1 MITAP
6 EALTIYQRHQAGCP
20 FCRVTRTVRVVLSA
34 EDYEYGV
41 PGLFHLGQCDTCG
54 LHFQVPRPLPFRIP
68 SFYPDG
74 YVTYVE
80 SGWSL
85 SRWLVRRYY
94 AHEAGVMTRLIGASG
109 QILDV
114 GCGAGQS
121 LKVFAQREGWSVSG
135 VEIDARS
142 VHAAREHGLF
152 VWDGRFEVAP
162 LEPESFDL
170 VRMSHYLEH
179 VLDPLANLQ
188 RAHHVLKPGGLLY
201 VEIPSIESWDFAF
214 WGRYWGALH
223 FPRHLIFP
231 ARRHMRA
238 LLARAGFTLL
248 AIRPRFRT
256 CGWSAGIQNFLH
268 DRCGLQVPPVGGR
281 VAWYPLL
288 VGLCLPLSL
297 LQALC
302 GRPGALAYI
311 ARKPR

>member
-1 MITAP
+1 MTSVTT
-6 EALTIYQRHQAGCP
+6 EMCP
-20 FCRVTRTVRVVLSA
+20 FCRENRTVRLVVSA

-41 PGLFHLGQCDTCG
+41 PGLFHLGQCCACG

-80 SGWSL
+80 SGSVL
-85 SRWLVRRYY
+85 SRWLVRGYY
-94 AHEAGVMTRLIGASG
+94 AREARVMATLIGDSG
-109 QILDV
+109 HVLDV
-114 GCGAGQS
+114 GCGAG
-121 LKVFAQREGWSVSG
+121 LALEVFGQRRHWTLTGVELDSRSVRSAQRRGLEVLEGS
-135 VEIDARS
+135 
-142 VHAAREHGLF
+142 
-152 VWDGRFEVAP
+152 FEEAT
-162 LEPESFDL
+162 LEPASFDL
-170 VRMSHYLEH
+170 IRMSHYLEH
-179 VLDPLANLQ
+179 VRDPLLNLE
-188 RAHHVLKPGGLLY
+188 RARTLLKPGGILY
-201 VEIPSIESWDFAF
+201 VEIPSIESWDFAV

-231 ARRHMRA
+231 AQRHMRT
-238 LLARAGFTLL
+238 LLAQAGFTLVVVK
-248 AIRPRFRT
+248 ARFRT

-268 DRCGLQVPPVGGR
+268 DRWGLRVPPVGGR

-311 ARKPR
+311 ARK

>member
-1 MITAP
+1 MIAVT
-6 EALTIYQRHQAGCP
+6 EEVCP
-20 FCRVTRTVRVVLSA
+20 FCQVTRQCRVVLSA

-41 PGLFHLGQCDTCG
+41 PGLFHLGQCDVCG
-54 LHFQVPRPLPFRIP
+54 LHFQVPRPPPFRIP
-68 SFYPDG
+68 TFYPDG

-94 AHEAGVMTRLIGASG
+94 AHEAAVMTRLIGPSG

-121 LKVFAQREGWSVSG
+121 LEIFAERGAWSLTG
-135 VEIDARS
+135 VEIDSGAVRAASRRGLDVRS
-142 VHAAREHGLF
+142 
-152 VWDGRFEVAP
+152 GRFETANLP
-162 LEPESFDL
+162 SHSFDL

-179 VLDPLANLQ
+179 VLDPRANLQ
-188 RAHHVLKPGGLLY
+188 RAHQVLKSRGLLY
-201 VEIPSIESWDFAF
+201 VEIPSIESWDRAV

-223 FPRHLIFP
+223 FPRHLVFP
-231 ARRHMRA
+231 GRRHMRA
-238 LLARAGFTLL
+238 LLAQAGFTLL
-248 AIRPRFRT
+248 AIEARFRT
-256 CGWSAGIQNFLH
+256 CGWSAGIQNVLH
-268 DRCGLQVPPVGGR
+268 DRCGLHVPSVGGR

-297 LQALC
+297 LQAVC

-311 ARKPR
+311 ARA